1 MTLLPAKWSV
11 LQRSNASGGE
21 TRDHRERGRLSRQQR
36 TLLTALIA
44 LKILNL
50 TMNLCYLDLFICKRK
65 DNSLS
70 STLYYIRSADIC
82 YDIID
87 QQNEITCRE
96 NIDFLC
102 LK

>member
-1 MTLLPAKWSV
+1 MQVEEK
-11 LQRSNASGGE
+11 QE
-21 TRDHRERGRLSRQQR
+21 TTGKRGRLSHQQR
-36 TLLTALIA
+36 TVLTALIA

-50 TMNLCYLDLFICKRK
+50 TMNPCYLDLFIFKRK

-87 QQNEITCRE
+87 PQNEITCRE
-96 NIDFLC
+96 NIYFLC